1 MFTWSSSN
9 CPGPVIEEMMDL
21 IWWCLPEDNALTVS
35 EHNWFYYFVC
45 LSQLSEAFH
54 MFCVGLSN
62 WFRAA
67 SQARSHLLKMTR
79 QGKSP
84 IIAGKQLTKIV
95 FTVSELEGKPCLDKF
110 LKCVTLATCI
120 ICLTLFFHSSILL
133 TPPHFPF
140 GLLKHFVRE
149 A

>member
-1 MFTWSSSN
+1 
-9 CPGPVIEEMMDL
+9 MDL
-21 IWWCLPEDNALTVS
+21 IRWCLSEDNALTVS
-35 EHNWFYYFVC
+35 EHNWFCYFVC

-54 MFCVGLSN
+54 MFCVELSN

-79 QGKSP
+79 QRKSP
-84 IIAGKQLTKIV
+84 IIVWKQLIKIV
-95 FTVSELEGKPCLDKF
+95 FTVSEHKGKPWLDEF

-120 ICLTLFFHSSILL
+120 IYSSLFFHFSILL
-133 TPPHFPF
+133 THPPHFPF
-140 GLLKHFVRE
+140 GLLKCFIRE